1 MIPFGNQTVTLF
13 HKANSAYTRYVL
25 SNCSWRQKS
34 IRAVSDDAVIY
45 TIETVCRIP
54 SGQQKPAAGD
64 LLVLGAN
71 NATAS
76 NDVEVSRL
84 RDSVNSSGGAAFR
97 VQFVKDNT
105 NAPIPHFCAAGE

>member
-13 HKANSAYTRYVL
+13 HKANGAYTRYAL
-25 SNCSWRQKS
+25 SNCSWQQKS
-34 IRAVSDDAVIY
+34 VRVVLDGTVIRTV
-45 TIETVCRIP
+45 ETVCRIP

-64 LLVLGAN
+64 LLVLGVN

-97 VQFVKDNT
+97 AQSVKDNT
-105 NAPIPHFCAAGE
+105 NAPIPHFCVAGE